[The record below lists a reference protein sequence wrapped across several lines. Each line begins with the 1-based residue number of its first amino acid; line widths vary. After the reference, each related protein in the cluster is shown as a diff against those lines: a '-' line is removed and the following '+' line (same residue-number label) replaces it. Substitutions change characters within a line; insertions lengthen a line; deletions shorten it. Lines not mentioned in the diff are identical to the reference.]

1 MGDVPDPKD
10 NSTVA
15 VGIPKA
21 TQPLHTKEIKG
32 VSDVRVAKRTQNFQF
47 QDPN

>member
-1 MGDVPDPKD
+1 MGDVPGLKD

-21 TQPLHTKEIKG
+21 TQPLHTKEEKG
-32 VSDVRVAKRTQNFQF
+32 VSEDRVGKRPQIFQI
-47 QDPN
+47 QGPN